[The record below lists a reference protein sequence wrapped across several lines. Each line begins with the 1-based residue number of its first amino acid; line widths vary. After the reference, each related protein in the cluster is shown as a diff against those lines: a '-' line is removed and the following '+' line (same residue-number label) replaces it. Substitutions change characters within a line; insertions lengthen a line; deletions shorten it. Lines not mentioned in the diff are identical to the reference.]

1 MHFQDEMVHIF
12 FFQMKT
18 LRSESVNTHI
28 YFIQVFSTLRLSDTP
43 GLGPVVSVSFH
54 PEDPTIISL
63 VGERVLKLYKLHDKL
78 LKTWGYQGGG
88 SHNSQCQVN
97 DQL

>member
-1 MHFQDEMVHIF
+1 M
-12 FFQMKT
+12 
-18 LRSESVNTHI
+18 
-28 YFIQVFSTLRLSDTP
+28 
-43 GLGPVVSVSFH
+43 SVSFH